1 MSRSLY
7 RSSPGPWPPGMTLS
21 FSAGDSMLITADVPT
36 VSQITKA
43 SRMATYLSFVLYL
56 DPALVADLSTE
67 MKGRANRRRRSP

>member
-1 MSRSLY
+1 
-7 RSSPGPWPPGMTLS
+7 
-21 FSAGDSMLITADVPT
+21 MLITADVPT

-67 MKGRANRRRRSP
+67 MKGRADRRRALPLASSRPMSKSPIRRFA